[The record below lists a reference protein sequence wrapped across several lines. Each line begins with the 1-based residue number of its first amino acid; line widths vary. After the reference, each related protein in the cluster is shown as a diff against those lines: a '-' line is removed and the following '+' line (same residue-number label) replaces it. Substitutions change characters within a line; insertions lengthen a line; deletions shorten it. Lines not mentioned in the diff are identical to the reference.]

1 MLSSLRANCSGRA
14 RWGEKR
20 GVQGERLT
28 VSEHV
33 TIQPVLW
40 HVLYTCQ
47 SCMVSSVAV
56 GGKRNRTVLLSTGTR
71 GRKCGHTNNP
81 KNLNEDA
88 SIRPTLQ
95 EMLKQVVQVARKC
108 YQKETWNYKGNWRM
122 PEWDWDTMVRKQR
135 KHHSVAAEGRSHGSL
150 TGMFYIYIQPVH
162 THIHIHKSSSIF
174 LSYKDWV

>member
-47 SCMVSSVAV
+47 SCIVSSVAV

-88 SIRPTLQ
+88 MMAVRILRANISWHNSKFSRWIAHESLRGSYSINTIICKWMGKGWRAASHSDIFLLSRGQ
-95 EMLKQVVQVARKC
+95 EMRQ
-108 YQKETWNYKGNWRM
+108 WRQ
-122 PEWDWDTMVRKQR
+122 TLRN
-135 KHHSVAAEGRSHGSL
+135 A
-150 TGMFYIYIQPVH
+150 
-162 THIHIHKSSSIF
+162 
-174 LSYKDWV
+174 